1 LNSFSWKTNQT
12 NIKQLF
18 NTYKMSKRVKKNDKS
33 TIVSWVLHALK
44 IVLGDESIREEI
56 IMHYNPD
63 LHKGNLTRLKR
74 INDGSN
80 HKHHVITFNAFI
92 EPGKTREDKIDKIQ
106 DYLEKIVEM
115 PGTVA
120 FTATNVQQDE
130 NDFETH
136 FQSFIVDNDAKRV
149 TMIDPAYDK
158 KKRSGKGIYHAEI
171 AREIVKPFFKFLNM
185 DLEEEDEY
193 KVRFLKLT
201 NPAQIAHDDVFC
213 QSWSLFMLNS
223 LLENDAYKTT
233 QKFKIPE
240 SQTDKYNM
248 ILKFYKRIFTDI
260 PNLRGYLK
268 AEYEGEV
275 SEDNLL
281 EADPY
286 KVLMSMTKA
295 DMAV

>member
-1 LNSFSWKTNQT
+1 
-12 NIKQLF
+12 
-18 NTYKMSKRVKKNDKS
+18 MSKKVKKNDKS

-56 IMHYNPD
+56 ILHYSPD
-63 LHKGNLTRLKR
+63 LHKGNLTKLKR
-74 INDGSN
+74 IGNDN

-92 EPGKTREDKIDKIQ
+92 ESGKTREDKIDKIR

-136 FQSFIVDNDAKRV
+136 FQSFIIDNDAKRV
-149 TMIDPAYDK
+149 LIIDPAYDK
-158 KKRSGKGIYHAEI
+158 TKKSGKGIYHAEI
-171 AREIVKPFFKFLNM
+171 AREILKPFFKFLNM

-213 QSWSLFMLNS
+213 QSWSLFILNS
-223 LLENDAYKTT
+223 LLENDAYKSARE
-233 QKFKIPE
+233 FKIPA
-240 SQTDKYNM
+240 SQMDKYDM
-248 ILKFYKRIFTDI
+248 ILGFYKRIFNDI
-260 PNLRGYLK
+260 PSLRGYLK
-268 AEYEGEV
+268 AEYEGEITD
-275 SEDNLL
+275 DNLL

>member
-1 LNSFSWKTNQT
+1 MNSFSWKTNQT

>member
-1 LNSFSWKTNQT
+1 
-12 NIKQLF
+12 
-18 NTYKMSKRVKKNDKS
+18 MSKKVKNFDKS

-56 IMHYNPD
+56 ILHYNPD
-63 LHKGNLTRLKR
+63 LHKGNLTKLKK
-74 INDGSN
+74 IGNSN

-92 EPGKTREDKIDKIQ
+92 ESGKTREDKIEKIRN
-106 DYLEKIVEM
+106 YLENIVEM

-130 NDFETH
+130 DDFETH
-136 FQSFIVDNDAKRV
+136 FQSFIVDNDAKTV
-149 TMIDPAYDK
+149 LMIDPAYDK

-171 AREIVKPFFKFLNM
+171 AREIVKPFFRELNM

-193 KVRFLKLT
+193 KVRFLKLK

-223 LLENDAYKTT
+223 LLENDAYKTAT
-233 QKFKIPE
+233 EFKIPA

-260 PNLRGYLK
+260 PSLRGYLN

-275 SEDNLL
+275 SEDDLL
-281 EADPY
+281 ESDPY
-286 KVLMSMTKA
+286 EVLMKMTKK

>member
-295 DMAV
+295 YMAV

>member
-1 LNSFSWKTNQT
+1 MNSFSWKTNQT

-74 INDGSN
+74 IGNVN
-80 HKHHVITFNAFI
+80 HDHHVITFNAFI
-92 EPGKTREDKIDKIQ
+92 ESGKTREDKIEKIH

-149 TMIDPAYDK
+149 TMIDPAYNK

-233 QKFKIPE
+233 QKFKIPT
-240 SQTDKYNM
+240 SQMDKYDM

-260 PNLRGYLK
+260 PSLRGYLK
-268 AEYEGEV
+268 AEYEGEIT
-275 SEDNLL
+275 DDYLL

>member
-1 LNSFSWKTNQT
+1 
-12 NIKQLF
+12 
-18 NTYKMSKRVKKNDKS
+18 MSKRVKTNDKS

-56 IMHYNPD
+56 ILHYSPD
-63 LHKGNLTRLKR
+63 FHKGNITKLKR
-74 INDGSN
+74 IGNDN

-92 EPGKTREDKIDKIQ
+92 ESGKTREDKIEKIR

-149 TMIDPAYDK
+149 LIIDPAYDK
-158 KKRSGKGIYHAEI
+158 TKKSGKGIYHAEI
-171 AREIVKPFFKFLNM
+171 AREILKPFFKLLNM

-223 LLENDAYKTT
+223 LLENDAYKSARE
-233 QKFKIPE
+233 FKIPA
-240 SQTDKYNM
+240 SQMDKYDM
-248 ILKFYKRIFTDI
+248 ILGFYKRIFTDI
-260 PNLRGYLK
+260 PNLRGYLN
-268 AEYEGEV
+268 AEYEGEIT
-275 SEDNLL
+275 DDYLL

>member
-1 LNSFSWKTNQT
+1 
-12 NIKQLF
+12 
-18 NTYKMSKRVKKNDKS
+18 MSSDKS

-63 LHKGNLTRLKR
+63 LHKGNLTKLKK
-74 INDGSN
+74 IGNVN
-80 HKHHVITFNAFI
+80 HDHHVITFNAFI
-92 EPGKTREDKIDKIQ
+92 ESGKTREDKIEKIRN
-106 DYLEKIVEM
+106 YLEKIVEM

-136 FQSFIVDNDAKRV
+136 FQSFIIDNDAKRV
-149 TMIDPAYDK
+149 IMIDPAYDK
-158 KKRSGKGIYHAEI
+158 KKRSGKGIYYAEI

-193 KVRFLKLT
+193 KVRFLKLK

-213 QSWSLFMLNS
+213 QSWSLFILNS

-260 PNLRGYLK
+260 PSLRGYLK
-268 AEYEGEV
+268 AEYEGEIT
-275 SEDNLL
+275 DDYLL

-286 KVLMSMTKA
+286 KVLMKMTKA

>member
-1 LNSFSWKTNQT
+1 
-12 NIKQLF
+12 
-18 NTYKMSKRVKKNDKS
+18 MSKKVKKNDKS

-56 IMHYNPD
+56 ILHYSPD
-63 LHKGNLTRLKR
+63 LHKGNLTKLKR
-74 INDGSN
+74 IGNDN

-92 EPGKTREDKIDKIQ
+92 ESGKTREDKIDKIR

-136 FQSFIVDNDAKRV
+136 FQSFIIDNDAKRV
-149 TMIDPAYDK
+149 LIIDPAYDK
-158 KKRSGKGIYHAEI
+158 TKKSGKGIYHAEI
-171 AREIVKPFFKFLNM
+171 AREILKPFFKFLNM

-213 QSWSLFMLNS
+213 QSWSLFILNS

-233 QKFKIPE
+233 REFKIPA
-240 SQTDKYNM
+240 SQMDKYDM
-248 ILKFYKRIFTDI
+248 ILGFYKRIFTDI
-260 PNLRGYLK
+260 PSLRGYLN

-275 SEDNLL
+275 VDDYLL

>member
-1 LNSFSWKTNQT
+1 
-12 NIKQLF
+12 
-18 NTYKMSKRVKKNDKS
+18 MSKKVKKNDKS

-56 IMHYNPD
+56 ILHYSPD
-63 LHKGNLTRLKR
+63 LHKGNLTKLKR
-74 INDGSN
+74 IGNSN

-92 EPGKTREDKIDKIQ
+92 ESGKTREDKIDKIR

-136 FQSFIVDNDAKRV
+136 FQSFIIDNDAKRV
-149 TMIDPAYDK
+149 LIIDPAYDK
-158 KKRSGKGIYHAEI
+158 TKKSGKGIYHAEI

-213 QSWSLFMLNS
+213 QSWSLFILNS
-223 LLENDAYKTT
+223 LLENDAYKSARE
-233 QKFKIPE
+233 FKIPA
-240 SQTDKYNM
+240 SQMDKYDM
-248 ILKFYKRIFTDI
+248 ILGFYKRIFTDI
-260 PNLRGYLK
+260 PSLRGYLN

-275 SEDNLL
+275 VDDYLL

>member
-1 LNSFSWKTNQT
+1 
-12 NIKQLF
+12 
-18 NTYKMSKRVKKNDKS
+18 MSKKVKKNDKS

-56 IMHYNPD
+56 ILHYSPD
-63 LHKGNLTRLKR
+63 LHKGNLTKLKR
-74 INDGSN
+74 IGNDN

-92 EPGKTREDKIDKIQ
+92 ESGKTREDKIDKIR

-136 FQSFIVDNDAKRV
+136 FQSFIIDNDAKRV
-149 TMIDPAYDK
+149 LIIDPAYDK
-158 KKRSGKGIYHAEI
+158 TKKSGKGIYHAEI
-171 AREIVKPFFKFLNM
+171 AREILKPFFKFLNM

-213 QSWSLFMLNS
+213 QSWSLFILNS
-223 LLENDAYKTT
+223 LLENDAYKSARE
-233 QKFKIPE
+233 FKIPA
-240 SQTDKYNM
+240 SQMDKYDM
-248 ILKFYKRIFTDI
+248 ILGFYKRIFTDI
-260 PNLRGYLK
+260 PSLRGYLN

-275 SEDNLL
+275 VDDYLL

>member
-1 LNSFSWKTNQT
+1 
-12 NIKQLF
+12 
-18 NTYKMSKRVKKNDKS
+18 MSTKVKKNDKS

-63 LHKGNLTRLKR
+63 LHKGNLTKLKK
-74 INDGSN
+74 IGNVN
-80 HKHHVITFNAFI
+80 HDHHVITFNAFI
-92 EPGKTREDKIDKIQ
+92 EPGKTREDKMDKIQ
-106 DYLEKIVEM
+106 DYLEKIAEM

-136 FQSFIVDNDAKRV
+136 FQSFIVDNDAKTV
-149 TMIDPAYDK
+149 LMIDPAYDK
-158 KKRSGKGIYHAEI
+158 KKRSGKGIYHAEV
-171 AREIVKPFFKFLNM
+171 AREIVKPFFRELNM

-193 KVRFLKLT
+193 KVRFLKLK

-213 QSWSLFMLNS
+213 QSWSLFILNS

-233 QKFKIPE
+233 REFKIPA

-260 PNLRGYLK
+260 PSLRGYLK

-275 SEDNLL
+275 VEDDLL

-286 KVLMSMTKA
+286 KVLMKMTKK

>member
-1 LNSFSWKTNQT
+1 LS
-12 NIKQLF
+12 
-18 NTYKMSKRVKKNDKS
+18 NTYIMSKRVKKNDKS

-63 LHKGNLTRLKR
+63 LHKGNLTKLKK
-74 INDGSN
+74 IGNVN
-80 HKHHVITFNAFI
+80 HDHHVITFNAFI
-92 EPGKTREDKIDKIQ
+92 EPGKTREDKMDKIQ
-106 DYLEKIVEM
+106 HYLEKIVEM

-136 FQSFIVDNDAKRV
+136 FQSFIVDNDAKTV
-149 TMIDPAYDK
+149 LMIDPAYDK
-158 KKRSGKGIYHAEI
+158 KKRSGKGIYHAEV
-171 AREIVKPFFKFLNM
+171 AREIVKPLFKVLNM

-193 KVRFLKLT
+193 KVRFLKLK

-213 QSWSLFMLNS
+213 QSWSLFILNS
-223 LLENDAYKTT
+223 LLENDTYKTT
-233 QKFKIPE
+233 REFKIPA

-248 ILKFYKRIFTDI
+248 ILNFYKRIFTDI
-260 PNLRGYLK
+260 PSLRGYLK
-268 AEYEGEV
+268 AEYEGEIT
-275 SEDNLL
+275 DDYLL

-286 KVLMSMTKA
+286 EVLMKMTKK